1 MIPGAIIG
9 VYIFIN
15 INNLDKVPKSY
26 MTLNAFLSYLQSIAW
41 IKFSSGFI
49 VDLFRIG
56 GFIIRVIPQDLISL
70 ITLSLGNRIG
80 DVSTD
85 YYVSLINGAEMAV
98 TATFAGP
105 IFNILVGQGLSTL
118 FTILRNDEASIF
130 DSYVSFSVF
139 N

>member
-1 MIPGAIIG
+1 
-9 VYIFIN
+9 
-15 INNLDKVPKSY
+15 

-49 VDLFRIG
+49 VDLFRIS

-118 FTILRNDEASIF
+118 LTILRNDEASIF
-130 DSYVSFSVF
+130 ESYVSFSVF